1 MKIKKY
7 LPLIVCCAVLAI
19 VMMLNNSE
27 TNNRRMQVGLAD
39 SANAATTYPNQTTLS
54 GTKPVPVTKK
64 PYTGTTVYRSYKVTT
79 APTTK
84 AYAPPWAVSTT
95 KYTGTTTTKKIEYL
109 NTTVIDGV
117 TYDIDDKYRVASAV
131 DFDKQKVGKVVVQG
145 SIDGKPVV
153 YFNDGIFTNSPYITS
168 VEFPEAGD
176 KRMHSP
182 MPTWR
187 WFSDCTNLE
196 KVILPS
202 DVTYIP
208 FCAFW
213 SCKNLKEINL
223 PEALEKIY
231 SSAFWGCG
239 LEQITIPKNVNDI
252 DGNCFGFCLSLNSID
267 VAEENSRY
275 SSVDGVLF
283 NKDKSVLLIYPTGK
297 KTTDYIIPENVEKI
311 DYGAFDF
318 TQNLKSLVIPESVK
332 VIDEQAL
339 SFMENFKDLT
349 ILNPDC
355 EIFDD
360 KSTITTFME
369 VTDELDEDGF
379 NVFIYD
385 FTGTI
390 HGYKNSTAQKYAE
403 KYGYKFEAI
412 DGEATTAPVAATTAQ
427 VTATKPA
434 ATTAVKEPE
443 KIGDPD
449 GDGAINANDAT
460 YVLVRYTELSTGVD
474 PGLSEK
480 QRWACDVNN
489 DGKVN
494 EEDRVIL
501 GHLQPDVNFGLSS
514 TITWHHLDF
523 FLQLQGAT
531 GGQVYN
537 SLRRTLEHPTD
548 CYNVSTV
555 ILDSWTAYRPS
566 STIPKVSDVRP
577 YSYTDSR
584 YIEDA
589 DFLKLRTLS
598 VGYRFKLP
606 PVKADIH
613 LTATAS
619 NLFTLTGYEG
629 YDPEVQG
636 GIDLGQYPSARTF
649 TIGAEITF

>member
-7 LPLIVCCAVLAI
+7 LPLIVCCAVFAI
-19 VMMLNNSE
+19 VMIINNSE
-27 TNNRRMQVGLAD
+27 TNNRRMQVGLVD
-39 SANAATTYPNQTTLS
+39 SANAATTSPNQTTLS

-117 TYDIDDKYRVASAV
+117 TYNIKDSYAVAV
-131 DFDKQKVGKVVVQG
+131 DFDKQTVGKVVVQG
-145 SIDGKPVV
+145 SIDGKPVT
-153 YFNDGIFTNSPYITS
+153 YTLDGIFEDSPYITS
-168 VEFPEAGD
+168 VEFPEAYV
-176 KRMHSP
+176 KYEYSP
-182 MPTWR
+182 VPVQR
-187 WFSDCTNLE
+187 WFRYCTSLE
-196 KVILPS
+196 KVVLPS
-202 DVTYIP
+202 DVYCIP
-208 FCAFW
+208 FNAFW
-213 SCKNLKEINL
+213 GCKNLKEINL
-223 PEALEKIY
+223 PEALEEID
-231 SSAFWGCG
+231 SSAFWGTG
-239 LEQITIPKNVNDI
+239 LEHITIPKNVIDI
-252 DGNCFGFCLSLNSID
+252 DGNCFGFCLSLDSID

-379 NVFIYD
+379 NVYIYD

-489 DGKVN
+489 DGKI
-494 EEDRVIL
+494 DAADATLIL
-501 GHLQPDVNFGLSS
+501 QYYAYLS
-514 TITWHHLDF
+514 
-523 FLQLQGAT
+523 T
-531 GGQVYN
+531 GGEGSFEKFIDTEKGSPV
-537 SLRRTLEHPTD
+537 
-548 CYNVSTV
+548 TV
-555 ILDSWTAYRPS
+555 ITTTVAATNTYIGTKY
-566 STIPKVSDVRP
+566 STTSTNKESKTTPTLAGVNGDYVDGKWYDYVIKGNGDFVDGKWR
-577 YSYTDSR
+577 R
-584 YIEDA
+584 YI
-589 DFLKLRTLS
+589 
-598 VGYRFKLP
+598 VGENG
-606 PVKADIH
+606 DW
-613 LTATAS
+613 
-619 NLFTLTGYEG
+619 TGENGTWKWY
-629 YDPEVQG
+629 
-636 GIDLGQYPSARTF
+636 
-649 TIGAEITF
+649 